1 MRLLLKLF
9 LFSSISIMSQ
19 TNAEQ
24 ENIKEKSYSLTA
36 VGDIMIGTNYPS
48 EIYLPPNDGTGFF
61 DSVTEILNKSDITF
75 GNLEGV
81 IMSENISPRKRCK
94 KPENCYVFKMPD
106 NYVNHIKK
114 AGFNLLSIANNH
126 INDFGPKGVLNT
138 TKLLDQS
145 EISYAGTL
153 SNPTTIINFKDLKI
167 GFCAFSPNYG
177 TVNVND
183 LKNAKKIVSDLNGKV
198 DIVIVSFHAGGEGE
212 NFQHISNKNEIY
224 LGENRGNPYLFARQ
238 MIDEGADIILG
249 HGPHVTRAI
258 DIYKNKFIAYS
269 LGNFATYGRFN
280 LRRPKGISPIV
291 EIKFD
296 GKGDFISGKITSI
309 KLINRGI
316 PVIDNKNSA
325 LKVIKDL
332 VKEDL
337 PNSTIK
343 ISDNGEFFKD

>member
-1 MRLLLKLF
+1 
-9 LFSSISIMSQ
+9 
-19 TNAEQ
+19 
-24 ENIKEKSYSLTA
+24 
-36 VGDIMIGTNYPS
+36 
-48 EIYLPPNDGTGFF
+48 
-61 DSVTEILNKSDITF
+61 
-75 GNLEGV
+75 
-81 IMSENISPRKRCK
+81 
-94 KPENCYVFKMPD
+94 
-106 NYVNHIKK
+106 
-114 AGFNLLSIANNH
+114 
-126 INDFGPKGVLNT
+126 
-138 TKLLDQS
+138 
-145 EISYAGTL
+145 
-153 SNPTTIINFKDLKI
+153 
-167 GFCAFSPNYG
+167 
-177 TVNVND
+177 
-183 LKNAKKIVSDLNGKV
+183 
-198 DIVIVSFHAGGEGE
+198 
-212 NFQHISNKNEIY
+212 
-224 LGENRGNPYLFARQ
+224 

-280 LRRPKGISPIV
+280 LRGPKGISPIV

>member
-1 MRLLLKLF
+1 MALGKLMKKKIYN
-9 LFSSISIMSQ
+9 LI
-19 TNAEQ
+19 NKK
-24 ENIKEKSYSLTA
+24 NKSKIVSLTA
-36 VGDIMIGTNYPS
+36 YSKNIATILDDFCDLTLVGDSLGSVLYNYKSTREVTLNAMIEHS
-48 EIYLPPNDGTGFF
+48 K
-61 DSVTEILNKSDITF
+61 SVRM
-75 GNLEGV
+75 G
-81 IMSENISPRKRCK
+81 
-94 KPENCYVFKMPD
+94 
-106 NYVNHIKK
+106 IKK
-114 AGFNLLSIANNH
+114 SLMVVDMPH
-126 INDFGPKGVLNT
+126 NT
-138 TKLLDQS
+138 YRTSK
-145 EISYAGTL
+145 EA
-153 SNPTTIINFKDLKI
+153 
-167 GFCAFSPNYG
+167 
-177 TVNVND
+177 

-280 LRRPKGISPIV
+280 LRGPKGISPIV